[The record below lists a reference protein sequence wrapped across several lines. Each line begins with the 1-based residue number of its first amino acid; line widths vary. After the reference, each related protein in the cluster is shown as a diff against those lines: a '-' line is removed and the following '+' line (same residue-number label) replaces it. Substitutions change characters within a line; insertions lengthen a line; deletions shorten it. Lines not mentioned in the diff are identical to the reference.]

1 MSIPPSLAEEL
12 SQALAGGY
20 ADQAVQVTEKAL
32 ADGVDPLALIQEV
45 VVPTLTE
52 VGQRFE
58 DLDIFLPELMAAG
71 EAGNACSK
79 VIEDAITKS
88 GGQVQS
94 KGVIVLG
101 TVKGDIH
108 DIGKNIVASLFKA
121 HSYKVIDVG
130 KDVSAATFIETAEA
144 NNADVIAASALMSI
158 TRAGCREV
166 ADLLQELNLQ
176 DKYKFI
182 IGGGSTDQVYA
193 DEIGADGYAFA
204 ALRSRRTRQHA
215 PKLGAAPRPF
225 IRCAPHLAYVICHGQ
240 FGAIICDRSIE
251 QPHLNL

>member
-1 MSIPPSLAEEL
+1 MTDQNVPKNFADEL
-12 SQALAGGY
+12 SQALAGGLK
-20 ADQAVQVTEKAL
+20 DEAVAITEKAL
-32 ADGVDPLALIQEV
+32 GAGVDSLALIQQV
-45 VVPTLTE
+45 VVPTLTK

-79 VIEDAITKS
+79 VIEDALTQS
-88 GGQVQS
+88 GGQVQNN
-94 KGVIVLG
+94 GVIVLG

-121 HSYKVIDVG
+121 HGYKVIDVG

-166 ADLLQELNLQ
+166 ADLLGELNLA
-176 DKYKFI
+176 DKYKYI
-182 IGGGSTDQVYA
+182 IGGGSTDQDYA
-193 DEIGADGYAFA
+193 DEINADGYAFTA
-204 ALRSRRTRQHA
+204 S
-215 PKLGAAPRPF
+215 GAVE
-225 IRCAPHLAYVICHGQ
+225 LVN
-240 FGAIICDRSIE
+240 SLLE
-251 QPHLNL
+251 

>member
-1 MSIPPSLAEEL
+1 MSEQNVPKNFADEL
-12 SQALAGGY
+12 SKALAGGLK
-20 ADQAVQVTEKAL
+20 DEAVQATEEAL
-32 ADGVDPLALIQEV
+32 AAGVDPLALIQQV
-45 VVPTLTE
+45 VVPTLTG

-58 DLDIFLPELMAAG
+58 DLEIFLPELMAAG

-79 VIEDAITKS
+79 VIEDALTKS

-121 HSYKVIDVG
+121 HGYKVIDVG
-130 KDVSAATFIETAEA
+130 KDVSAATFIETAEE

-166 ADLLQELNLQ
+166 ADLLRELNLEE
-176 DKYKFI
+176 KYKFI
-182 IGGGSTDQVYA
+182 IGGGSTDQEYA

-204 ALRSRRTRQHA
+204 AS
-215 PKLGAAPRPF
+215 GAVELVNTL
-225 IRCAPHLAYVICHGQ
+225 LA
-240 FGAIICDRSIE
+240 
-251 QPHLNL
+251 

>member
-1 MSIPPSLAEEL
+1 MTDKNVPKNFADEL
-12 SQALAGGY
+12 SKALAGGLKEESV
-20 ADQAVQVTEKAL
+20 ATTMKAL
-32 ADGVDPLALIQEV
+32 NAGVDPLALIQQV

-71 EAGNACSK
+71 EAGNASSK
-79 VIEDAITKS
+79 VIENALTES
-88 GGQVQS
+88 GGKVQS

-121 HSYKVIDVG
+121 HGYKVIDVG
-130 KDVSAATFIETAEA
+130 KDVSAATFIETAEE
-144 NNADVIAASALMSI
+144 NTADVIAASALMSI

-166 ADLLQELNLQ
+166 ADLLKELDLA

-182 IGGGSTDQVYA
+182 IGGGSTDQTYA
-193 DEIGADGYAFA
+193 DEIGANGYAFA
-204 ALRSRRTRQHA
+204 ASGGVELVN
-215 PKLGAAPRPF
+215 KL
-225 IRCAPHLAYVICHGQ
+225 LQ
-240 FGAIICDRSIE
+240 
-251 QPHLNL
+251 

>member
-1 MSIPPSLAEEL
+1 MTDQNVPENFADEL
-12 SQALAGGY
+12 SRALAGGLK
-20 ADQAVQVTEKAL
+20 DEAVQATDGAL
-32 ADGVDPLALIQEV
+32 AAGVDPLALIQQV

-58 DLDIFLPELMAAG
+58 DLEIFLPELMAAG

-79 VIEDAITKS
+79 VIEDALTKS

-94 KGVIVLG
+94 KGAIVLG

-121 HSYKVIDVG
+121 HGYKVIDVG
-130 KDVSAATFIETAEA
+130 KDVSAATFIETAEE

-158 TRAGCREV
+158 TRAGCREI
-166 ADLLQELNLQ
+166 ADLLSELQLE

-182 IGGGSTDQVYA
+182 IGGGSTDQEYA
-193 DEIGADGYAFA
+193 DEIGADGYAFSA
-204 ALRSRRTRQHA
+204 S
-215 PKLGAAPRPF
+215 GAVE
-225 IRCAPHLAYVICHGQ
+225 LVNTLLQ
-240 FGAIICDRSIE
+240 
-251 QPHLNL
+251 

>member
-1 MSIPPSLAEEL
+1 MTDQNVPKNFADEL
-12 SQALAGGY
+12 SKALAGGLK
-20 ADQAVQVTEKAL
+20 DEAVTATEKAL
-32 ADGVDPLALIQEV
+32 NAGIDPLALIQQV
-45 VVPTLTE
+45 IVPTLTG

-58 DLDIFLPELMAAG
+58 DLEIFLPELMAAG

-79 VIEDAITKS
+79 VIEDALTKS
-88 GGQVQS
+88 GGKVQS

-121 HSYKVIDVG
+121 HGYKVIDVG
-130 KDVSAATFIETAEA
+130 KDVSAAKFIEAAEA

-166 ADLLQELNLQ
+166 ADLLRELNL
-176 DKYKFI
+176 DSKYKFI
-182 IGGGSTDQVYA
+182 IGGGSTDQEYA

-204 ALRSRRTRQHA
+204 AS
-215 PKLGAAPRPF
+215 GAVE
-225 IRCAPHLAYVICHGQ
+225 LVNT
-240 FGAIICDRSIE
+240 
-251 QPHLNL
+251 LLK